1 MWGGG
6 GGVWGGG
13 GGGVKHTI
21 YQLSQV
27 GSIGV
32 WNLEM
37 DFSVGEDVVLSRLL
51 SDQTRSL
58 VKNWVQSNWIILQ

>member
-1 MWGGG
+1 MLFYEWRIQSKLPRFFLQ
-6 GGVWGGG
+6 
-13 GGGVKHTI
+13 GGVKLTI

-37 DFSVGEDVVLSRLL
+37 DFSVGKDVVLSRLL
-51 SDQTRSL
+51 SDETRSQL
-58 VKNWVQSNWIILQ
+58 NN

>member
-1 MWGGG
+1 MLFNDWRIQSKLPRIFFTGGG
-6 GGVWGGG
+6 G
-13 GGGVKHTI
+13 KHTI

-51 SDQTRSL
+51 SDETRSQL
-58 VKNWVQSNWIILQ
+58 NN

>member
-1 MWGGG
+1 MEDS
-6 GGVWGGG
+6 VNTSTKFFYR

-27 GSIGV
+27 GSIWV

-37 DFSVGEDVVLSRLL
+37 NFSVGKDVVLSRLL
-51 SDQTRSL
+51 SDETRSQL
-58 VKNWVQSNWIILQ
+58 NN